1 MRLLGPASEEEM
13 IAVFLR
19 GELDSGRYGKKLRT
33 LLARDR
39 RAEDVLR
46 RPDLGDVEANAYRR
60 RLLEEHRAYERRDG
74 LFGGFPQQVEWFRA
88 ALEPD
93 EVLDILYID
102 WDWWLELSG
111 GTRRPRDAARRIL
124 EDEGADATAAE
135 HEPLA
140 AALQTTPPPPEL
152 IAVTTT
158 ARTPLV
164 LVEGHAR
171 LTAYALFPDY
181 LPAKLEILLGVSDE
195 MPRWCQF

>member
-88 ALEPD
+88 ALERD
-93 EVLDILYID
+93 EVLDIL
-102 WDWWLELSG
+102 
-111 GTRRPRDAARRIL
+111 
-124 EDEGADATAAE
+124 
-135 HEPLA
+135 
-140 AALQTTPPPPEL
+140 
-152 IAVTTT
+152 
-158 ARTPLV
+158 
-164 LVEGHAR
+164 
-171 LTAYALFPDY
+171 
-181 LPAKLEILLGVSDE
+181 
-195 MPRWCQF
+195 

>member
-19 GELDSGRYGKKLRT
+19 GELDSSRYGKKLRT

-88 ALEPD
+88 ALERD

-111 GTRRPRDAARRIL
+111 GTRRPRDAARRIV
-124 EDEGADATAAE
+124 EAEGADATAAE

-152 IAVTTT
+152 IAVTTP